1 MTEGVVRKI
10 DKDAGEITLKNGEIK
25 NLNMPPMTMFYTVH
39 DKSLLDA
46 VQTGEKVK
54 FKVINE
60 GGKFVITDI
69 PLLQHRRNDL
79 CSADA

>member
-1 MTEGVVRKI
+1 MTEGGVRKI
-10 DKDAGEITLKNGEIK
+10 DKDAGKITLEHGERK
-25 NLNMPPMTMFYTVH
+25 NLNMPPMTMLYTVH

-69 PLLQHRRNDL
+69 HP
-79 CSADA
+79 AAAPPE